1 MDTNRLLIRINR
13 IPIRISRPLIAIH
26 SQLKEINSH
35 RIQINRTLIGLIS
48 WLASNPP
55 LRRRK
60 PSTCR
65 TQTIA
70 MSGVFF
76 VSKPPISPRIT
87 TRQNYRMFYWF
98 CVSATL
104 RRLHGIIVEISWKLI
119 QPQAALP
126 AQQTLNQPHF
136 ASHFRGSTFDIFD
149 RFWVCFL
156 FICRRLVSIS
166 CPLIFISC

>member
-1 MDTNRLLIRINR
+1 MHTDLCRYIYICAYLYVCLYLCIYDSVHKILYIKSNRGDGWHNKCWVIEISSHWIETNSQLIDMNTPLIEINKPLMDTNRLLIRINR

-26 SQLKEINSH
+26 SQLKEINRH

-55 LRRRK
+55 LRWRK
-60 PSTCR
+60 PSTCI

-87 TRQNYRMFYWF
+87 TRQNYRMF
-98 CVSATL
+98 
-104 RRLHGIIVEISWKLI
+104 
-119 QPQAALP
+119 
-126 AQQTLNQPHF
+126 
-136 ASHFRGSTFDIFD
+136 
-149 RFWVCFL
+149 
-156 FICRRLVSIS
+156 
-166 CPLIFISC
+166 